1 MEESRSKFENFSDK
15 QLLKYAVY
23 AKKVLGDKW
32 TVPFID
38 FYNNIFESDREYTL
52 LDNPINWKLS
62 RYDVEYLYYILHYN
76 DLEEGISDRPSLFTT
91 YPEYITEE
99 RVYVKVTRSRGV
111 QTYVPNDI
119 DSGYMYALEDSGDI
133 NPWDWDIIDKDERDS
148 DINDSY
154 YEI

>member
-23 AKKVLGDKW
+23 AKRVLGGKW
-32 TVPFID
+32 TASFID
-38 FYNNIFESDREYTL
+38 FYRNIFESDSEYTL
-52 LDNPINWKLS
+52 LNNPINWELS

-99 RVYVKVTRSRGV
+99 RVYVKFTRSREV
-111 QTYVPNDI
+111 KTYVPNDI
-119 DSGYMYALEDSGDI
+119 DSEYMYALEDSEDI
-133 NPWDWDIIDKDERDS
+133 NPWDWDIIDKDQRDS
-148 DINDSY
+148 DITDSY
-154 YEI
+154 YVI